1 MNIRRA
7 MNVRGGGS
15 RNKEIP
21 RGEAYSNFVDSLRSA
36 ASRRTYT
43 YCLRYYM
50 AFRNSGDL
58 DSIIAAD
65 LENPKLAE
73 AKLKDFILTIRQQ
86 HKISQAYLNLTM
98 ASLRHLYNMNDVL
111 LNWKKLSKFRFIMEE
126 SNADCQKKD
135 RAYTHEDIQ
144 KLLSVASTKMK
155 AMVLLLASSGMRV
168 GAVPPLKCRHLMN
181 VQSSEQI
188 KQIRVY
194 EGSKEEYITFC
205 TPEAAK
211 AIDDYLQFRQR
222 SGETLTEDSPL
233 FRHDFDVSDPFEAKN
248 KVRRLKNTTAIA
260 SAFSRLLEK
269 AGVTIRQTMLEGQR
283 PGTIKKE
290 VMRVHGLR
298 KFANTQ
304 MIQSDMKGAAKEM
317 LLGHSTGLDDKYY
330 RPGDLLQE
338 YLKAIDALTINEENR
353 LKKKVEVL
361 KAKRDEIEMLKGQ
374 VQQKED
380 RLSVIEKQ
388 MQSLVSTLSKLTE
401 QGQVNAVAQTLYS
414 SGILKEGIT
423 TK

>member
-15 RNKEIP
+15 KYKEIP

-50 AFRNSGDL
+50 AFRNSDDL

-126 SNADCQKKD
+126 PNADCQKKD
-135 RAYTHEDIQ
+135 RAYTNEDIQ
-144 KLLSVASTKMK
+144 KMLSVASTKMK

-188 KQIRVY
+188 KQIRDANSTNVNPP
-194 EGSKEEYITFC
+194 STIKH
-205 TPEAAK
+205 
-211 AIDDYLQFRQR
+211 
-222 SGETLTEDSPL
+222 SGVPL
-233 FRHDFDVSDPFEAKN
+233 FPTQYAAE
-248 KVRRLKNTTAIA
+248 KV
-260 SAFSRLLEK
+260 
-269 AGVTIRQTMLEGQR
+269 G
-283 PGTIKKE
+283 
-290 VMRVHGLR
+290 
-298 KFANTQ
+298 
-304 MIQSDMKGAAKEM
+304 
-317 LLGHSTGLDDKYY
+317 
-330 RPGDLLQE
+330 
-338 YLKAIDALTINEENR
+338 
-353 LKKKVEVL
+353 
-361 KAKRDEIEMLKGQ
+361 
-374 VQQKED
+374 
-380 RLSVIEKQ
+380 
-388 MQSLVSTLSKLTE
+388 
-401 QGQVNAVAQTLYS
+401 
-414 SGILKEGIT
+414 
-423 TK
+423 

>member
-1 MNIRRA
+1 MSVA
-7 MNVRGGGS
+7 GS
-15 RNKEIP
+15 KSKYKEIP
-21 RGEAYSNFVDSLRSA
+21 RGEAYSNFVDSFRNA

-50 AFRNSGDL
+50 AFRKSDDL
-58 DSIIAAD
+58 DSIVAAD

-73 AKLKDFILTIRQQ
+73 SRVKDFIITTKQQ
-86 HKISQAYLNLTM
+86 RKISEAYLNLM
-98 ASLRHLYNMNDVL
+98 IASLRHFYNMNDVL
-111 LNWKKLSKFRFIMEE
+111 LNWKKLSKFRFIME
-126 SNADCQKKD
+126 ADSQKKD

-144 KLLSVASTKMK
+144 KMLSVASTKIK

-168 GAVPPLKCRHLMN
+168 GAVPSLKCRHLMN
-181 VQSSEQI
+181 VPLNEQI
-188 KQIRVY
+188 KQIQVY

-205 TPEAAK
+205 TPEATR
-211 AIDDYLQFRQR
+211 AIDEYLQFRQR

-260 SAFSRLLEK
+260 SAFARLLEK
-269 AGVTIRQTMLEGQR
+269 AGVTMRQTMLEGQR
-283 PGTIKKE
+283 PGTIKKD

-330 RPGDLLQE
+330 RPTSQQLLDE
-338 YLKAIDALTINEENR
+338 YLKAVDLLTINEENR
-353 LKKKVEVL
+353 LRKKVQELTPKSDEIEGLRTQLDMVL
-361 KAKRDEIEMLKGQ
+361 KAVFGKDQVKDGVVTIEHH
-374 VQQKED
+374 
-380 RLSVIEKQ
+380 S
-388 MQSLVSTLSKLTE
+388 
-401 QGQVNAVAQTLYS
+401 
-414 SGILKEGIT
+414 
-423 TK
+423 